1 MPPVRLLVAGD
12 DPLARAGLAAL
23 LAGRPDV
30 AIAGDATA
38 SEVSRVAAA
47 LGADAVLLDLGAS
60 GAAAAAIGEEP
71 EPPVVALAATEAQA
85 AEALR
90 AGARAV
96 VFRGASADAVAAAA
110 VAAARGLAA
119 MDAALAR
126 EWLRPPG
133 DAASAEGLTAR
144 EREVLALLA
153 EGLANKAIAA
163 RLGISEHTAKFHVNA
178 ILAKLGA
185 ESRAAAIVKAARLGL
200 VAL

>member
-1 MPPVRLLVAGD
+1 VSPVRLLVAGD
-12 DPLARAGLAAL
+12 DPLARAGLASL
-23 LAGRPDV
+23 LGGRADV
-30 AIAGDATA
+30 AVAGD
-38 SEVSRVAAA
+38 SRVDDAPRAAA
-47 LGADAVLLDLGAS
+47 AAAADAVLLDLGYS
-60 GAAAAAIGEEP
+60 GATPPSLAEAAST
-71 EPPVVALAATEAQA
+71 PVIALAASESQA
-85 AEALR
+85 ADAIR

-96 VFRGASADAVAAAA
+96 LFRGASADALAAAS

-119 MDAALAR
+119 LDAALAR
-126 EWLRPPG
+126 DWLRPPG
-133 DAASAEGLTAR
+133 DPGEAEGLTAR

-178 ILAKLGA
+178 ILGKLGA

>member
-1 MPPVRLLVAGD
+1 MNPVRVLVLAD
-12 DPLARAGLAAL
+12 DPIARAGLAAR
-23 LAGRPDV
+23 LAAREDV
-30 AIAGDATA
+30 AVVPDGEPAGA
-38 SEVSRVAAA
+38 
-47 LGADAVLLDLGAS
+47 
-60 GAAAAAIGEEP
+60 GAAAILWDLGVAGAADPLAAPAGL
-71 EPPVVALAATEAQA
+71 PVVALAAGEEAA

-96 VFRGASADAVAAAA
+96 LSRGAPADVVAAALVAVSRGLEVLDPA
-110 VAAARGLAA
+110 VADG
-119 MDAALAR
+119 
-126 EWLRPPG
+126 WIRPPAG
-133 DAASAEGLTAR
+133 APAEGLTAR
-144 EREVLALLA
+144 ETEVLGLLA